1 MQINIK
7 THFEEAKQPAQK
19 QVDDANT
26 RRSKLESDLADLK
39 VQRDKQSNDR
49 YGKKAL
55 LNTNQEA
62 GLECAVAQLE
72 PKIKELDVSIE
83 KLNAEIGEIAK
94 ELSELKIPTLPS
106 FEREDLFVAVLESV
120 FKCAEVQS
128 VEKLED
134 CFLGF
139 EVVRITVDGFG
150 RPTSC
155 LVVFSSNLT
164 KEFTIKPSGNHYW
177 KGFRPKE
184 LEWLPTDFMGDKTA
198 DTQWSKEGRDSN
210 TFRRNGSKDF
220 SHTKYRPL
228 YDKTSGSFILPIT
241 IEEVGY
247 DAYGRTI
254 EKRTSHADTF
264 PEFAV
269 TLGSVLD
276 SLIEPAKDG
285 LDLENSYSTHPLLA
299 NVRSTIVAQTSPHPL
314 FNPSSECLASPDIF
328 KKIKADWDGF
338 TTCPWSSN
346 VTCTLALLKHHVE
359 NGEKVR
365 FWSNGFEDYYGF
377 RMRTRDHNWVI
388 GNIFISKSIP
398 AVKSGTPLT
407 LHTKHNLGRYAKVVS
422 HSRMFMCCDLSLD

>member
-1 MQINIK
+1 MQIKTK
-7 THFEEAKQPAQK
+7 THFDASKQQAQK
-19 QVDDANT
+19 QVDDANNH
-26 RRSKLESDLADLK
+26 RSKLRSDLTDLEYDRTT
-39 VQRDKQSNDR
+39 QLRDRQNHM
-49 YGKKAL
+49 AL
-55 LNTNQEA
+55 LAENLRM
-62 GLECAVAQLE
+62 GLESTKAILE

-83 KLNAEIGEIAK
+83 KLDSEIKEINK
-94 ELSELKIPTLPS
+94 SILEVKTPTPPS
-106 FEREDLFVAVLESV
+106 FEREDLFVSVLVDKLGCEE
-120 FKCAEVQS
+120 AEA

-155 LVVFSSNLT
+155 LVVFSSNLK

-198 DTQWSKEGRDSN
+198 DTQWSKENLERN

-220 SHTKYRPL
+220 SDTKYQPL
-228 YDKTSGSFILPIT
+228 YDKTSGSFILPVT
-241 IEEVGY
+241 IEKVGY
-247 DAYGRTI
+247 DAYGRII

-269 TLGSVLD
+269 SLGSVLD

-285 LDLENSYSTHPLLA
+285 LDLNDSYSAHPLLA
-299 NVRSTIVAQTSPHPL
+299 GVCEAIIAQTSPHPL
-314 FNPSSECLASPDIF
+314 SNPSSECLASPDIF

-338 TTCPWSSN
+338 TTCPWSGD
-346 VTCTLALLKHHVE
+346 VTGTLALLKHHVE
-359 NGEKVR
+359 NGETVR

-377 RMRTRDHNWVI
+377 RMRTRDHNWVR
-388 GNIFISKSIP
+388 GNIFIAKSIP
-398 AVKSGTPLT
+398 AAKSGTPLT
-407 LHTKHNLGRYAKVVS
+407 LHRKDNWGRYAKVVS
-422 HSRMFMCCDLSLD
+422 HSRMFIFCDLIDD